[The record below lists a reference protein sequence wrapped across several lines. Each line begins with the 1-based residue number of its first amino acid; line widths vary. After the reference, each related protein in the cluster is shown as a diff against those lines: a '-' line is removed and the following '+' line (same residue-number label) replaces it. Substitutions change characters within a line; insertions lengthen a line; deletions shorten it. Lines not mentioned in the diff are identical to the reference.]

1 MAVPRFT
8 PDLLHPRYWPTWLG
22 VGAVWLLSW
31 LPIPLQMRM
40 GAGLGWLAG
49 RILGGRRRV
58 VRANLDLAFP
68 DRSDDERERMVDA
81 HFRDLGMGVFE
92 TALAWFAPD
101 WRLRWR
107 GEVVGIEHLDAAM
120 ADGSGV
126 LLLTGH
132 FTTLEIGARFLC
144 LAQRPFHAMYRPYDN
159 AVMDHLM
166 HHWREG
172 RSGLPALPRDDLR
185 RLVRALRNGHAVWY
199 APDQTLDKRLS
210 VYARFFGTPVRTI
223 TATAR
228 LAQMG
233 RCKVVPYF
241 PQRENGRYRIT
252 FLPAL
257 EDFPGG
263 DEVADAERINRVI
276 ESGVMMAPTQY
287 FWVHKRYKGLPP
299 GMPSIYGRR
308 PGRSGRGPSPPPA
321 P

>member
-1 MAVPRFT
+1 MAVPAFEAR
-8 PDLLHPRYWPTWLG
+8 LLHPRHWPTWIG

-31 LPIPLQMRM
+31 LPIRLQMTV

-49 RILGGRRRV
+49 RLLKRRRQI
-58 VRANLDLAFP
+58 VRVNLGIAYP
-68 DRSDDERERMVDA
+68 QHSAAERERLVDA
-81 HFRDLGMGVFE
+81 HFAELGRGIFE

-101 WRLRWR
+101 WRLRRR
-107 GEVVGIEHLDAAM
+107 GEVVGLDNLRAAM

-144 LAQRPFHAMYRPYDN
+144 LAGIRFHAMYRPYNN

-172 RSGLPALPRDDLR
+172 RSGLPALSRDDLR
-185 RLVRALRNGHAVWY
+185 PLVRSLRNGHAIWY

-210 VYARFFGTPVRTI
+210 VYAPFFGMPVRTI

-233 RCKVVPYF
+233 RARVVPYF
-241 PQRENGRYRIT
+241 PQRKNGRYRIT
-252 FLPAL
+252 ILPAL
-257 EDFPGG
+257 ADFPGG
-263 DEVADAERINRVI
+263 DEIADARRINQVI
-276 ESGVMMAPTQY
+276 EEGIAPAPTQY
-287 FWVHKRYKGLPP
+287 FWVHKRFKGLPP
-299 GMPSIYGRR
+299 EI
-308 PGRSGRGPSPPPA
+308 A
-321 P
+321 PVYARAE